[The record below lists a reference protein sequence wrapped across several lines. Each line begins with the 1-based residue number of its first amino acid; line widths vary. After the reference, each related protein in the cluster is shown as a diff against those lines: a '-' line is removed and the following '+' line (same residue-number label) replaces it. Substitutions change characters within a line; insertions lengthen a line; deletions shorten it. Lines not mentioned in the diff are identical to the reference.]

1 MRYFFDGQGR
11 TKVTR
16 LARRRTYGTY
26 SYREYVDEV
35 SPRRT
40 QAIGKI
46 AI

>member
-11 TKVTR
+11 TR
-16 LARRRTYGTY
+16 ACEEAYC
-26 SYREYVDEV
+26 EYVDEV